1 MFSTSLKVRHP
12 LLNSRFSLK
21 KMIGKGG
28 FGETF
33 LAEDTHYPI
42 DESFRQCVVK
52 KLVPRSGSD
61 PNQVRKLFN
70 REKKALHHLGKH
82 PQIPELYAAFEENG
96 RFYVVQEWIE
106 GHTLAQTVSDRKRPT
121 EQQVKSWMKALL
133 PVLEHIHKQN
143 IIHLD
148 IKPENI
154 IVRRNSNSQPVL
166 IDFGAVKE
174 IMRTGTQSLNHR
186 PKSSIGII
194 GTKGY
199 APPEQWEGT
208 VKPGNDLYSLA
219 MTAIHLLTGI
229 EPYQLYRNER
239 GRLHWRHYT
248 EGVSNEFQN
257 FLDYAVELAPYHRFT
272 AASEMMTSLQAEI
285 QREGRPYSSVR
296 STFWYPH
303 QNPHTYPFHPLN
315 IGRTRRLS
323 SITSVCQTLG
333 IKSKFKNT
341 FLGISLGSCLVI
353 GGLILIDTQNITVD
367 NLDTLPVP
375 EFAKGI
381 IESISSPEK
390 KSPTQSGSRQT
401 AKSENTESAKPD
413 TSRRPRS
420 PQTPDNRQENP
431 PADTQSNPKE
441 TASSTALS
449 PSELSGTISGTLPER
464 KFVRKEPNSN
474 SEVVGHVWLGDRVR
488 VTDQAFDSTNYPWR
502 KIATSDGIE
511 GYVAEHLITLD
522 KTSSNQSNAGT
533 GEPEKPSSKGT
544 PATIAGETGG
554 KNIRS
559 GPGTNNRVIHT
570 APVGSRILI
579 HGTSQDDNGY
589 QWYKVSV
596 PGTDLTE
603 GWILKDLVELK

>member
-12 LLNSRFSLK
+12 LLNSRFNLK

-42 DESFRQCVVK
+42 DDSFRQCVVK

-106 GHTLAQTVSDRKRPT
+106 GHTLAHTVSDRKRPT

-154 IVRRNSNSQPVL
+154 VVRRHSNSQPVL

-174 IMRTGTQSLNHR
+174 IMRTGTQSLHHGQ
-186 PKSSIGII
+186 KSSIGII

-208 VKPGNDLYSLA
+208 AKPGNDLYSLA
-219 MTAIHLLTGI
+219 MTAIYLLTGI
-229 EPYQLYRNER
+229 EPHQLYRNER

-272 AASEMMTSLQAEI
+272 TASEMMTSLQAEI
-285 QREGRPYSSVR
+285 QREGRPYSNVR
-296 STFWYPH
+296 STFWYPQ
-303 QNPHTYPFHPLN
+303 QNPHTYPFRPFN

-323 SITSVCQTLG
+323 SITSAYQRLG
-333 IKSKFKNT
+333 IKGKFKNT
-341 FLGISLGSCLVI
+341 FLGISLGSCLVV
-353 GGLILIDTQNITVD
+353 GGLILLDTQNVKVN

-381 IESISSPEK
+381 IESFISPEQ
-390 KSPTQSGSRQT
+390 KSHTQPSPRQT
-401 AKSENTESAKPD
+401 AQPENTDPEKTD

-420 PQTPDNRQENP
+420 QQTPDNRHENS
-431 PADTQSNPKE
+431 PADTQSNPAE

-474 SEVVGHVWLGDRVR
+474 SDVVGHVWLGEHVR
-488 VTDQAFDSTNYPWR
+488 VTDQAFDDTNYPWR
-502 KIATSDGIE
+502 KIETSDGRE

-522 KTSSNQSNAGT
+522 ETPSNKITARS
-533 GEPEKPSSKGT
+533 GETEKRSAKGT
-544 PATIAGETGG
+544 PATIAGEIGG

-559 GPGTNNRVIHT
+559 GAGTNHRVIHT

-579 HGTSQDDNGY
+579 HGESRDNNGS
-589 QWYKVSV
+589 QWYKISI

-603 GWILKDLVELK
+603 GWILKDLVEL